1 MPNPYLS
8 IMVVDDTRFSS
19 TMIGRALEEHGYHD
33 IRYAE
38 SAAEALDQL
47 DQRPADV
54 MLVDWMMPATNGL
67 ELTASIRQLD
77 DPTEHYT
84 YVILLTGN
92 EADQL
97 VNDAFTSGVDDFI
110 RKESVKEELVPRIM
124 AADRM
129 SAILQ
134 RMTRERHA
142 LQDRLS
148 NLEQR
153 NMVDGLTG
161 LGNSRYLRQRLGDA
175 LRQLE
180 SRGGAMCYMLV
191 SVDNLGDLQQQYS
204 EGFIRELQYN
214 AAQRLRQLLRPLD
227 VLARLDDR
235 QFGVVCMVDSLDK
248 CNPASFRRLHDGL
261 NLKPFRTSE
270 GYISLRASVAM
281 ISVKDSD
288 SMLNPSLIMQQAR
301 EQLQE
306 ARRIGQMTCER
317 LQATGIE

>member
-19 TMIGRALEEHGYHD
+19 AMIGRALEECGYHD
-33 IRYAE
+33 IRYAA
-38 SAAEALDQL
+38 SAAEALEQL

-67 ELTASIRQLD
+67 ELTASVRQLD
-77 DPTEHYT
+77 DPGEHYT
-84 YVILLTGN
+84 YIILLTGN
-92 EADQL
+92 EADHL
-97 VNDAFTSGVDDFI
+97 VAEAFSCGVDDFI
-110 RKESVKEELVPRIM
+110 RKDTVKDELAPRIM

-134 RMTRERHA
+134 RMTRERHT

-180 SRGGAMCYMLV
+180 SRGGALCYLLV
-191 SVDNLGDLQQQYS
+191 SLDNLGELEQQYS

-214 AAQRLRQLLRPLD
+214 AAHRLRQLLRPLD
-227 VLARLDDR
+227 VLARIDDR
-235 QFGVVCMVDSLDK
+235 QFGVVCMVDTLEK
-248 CNPASFRRLHDGL
+248 CTPTSFRRVHEGL

-270 GYISLRASVAM
+270 GFVPLRASVAM
-281 ISVKDSD
+281 VSVNDSD
-288 SMLNPSLIMQQAR
+288 NLLNPSIVMQQAR
-301 EQLQE
+301 DQLLE
-306 ARRIGQMTCER
+306 SRRSGQMTCER
-317 LQATGIE
+317 LQAS